1 MPDVSSYNPTPSSS
15 SSKEDMEEISSGETV
30 CHDRHLLPSSSINLE
45 KDIPILFSNG
55 DNDDSIYR
63 HNVSSQGD
71 TVEGY
76 IFTAVSYC
84 TYDKH

>member
-1 MPDVSSYNPTPSSS
+1 
-15 SSKEDMEEISSGETV
+15 MEEISSGETM

-45 KDIPILFSNG
+45 KDMPILFPNG

-71 TVEGY
+71 RKMHIYGY
-76 IFTAVSYC
+76 LIL
-84 TYDKH
+84 HLR